1 MTDERIEAVMDDS
14 TLGELNKLK
23 DKNLKELQEQFELIF
38 GKKTDSTN
46 DTFLTRKIAYRLQER
61 ELGGLSRK
69 AKSKIAE
76 LIEKYD
82 PVNNK
87 TLRPKMTTGGKEFRN
102 MPSMR
107 DKRLPI
113 PGTTIRKKYKGKD
126 IEVRVLEKGFEYNG
140 KFYRSLSGIVR
151 LITGSNW
158 NGFDFFD
165 V

>member
-1 MTDERIEAVMDDS
+1 MDDS

-23 DKNLKELQEQFELIF
+23 DKSLKELQAQFELIF
-38 GKKTDSTN
+38 GKKTDSPN
-46 DTFLTRKIAYRLQER
+46 EVFLQRKIAYWIQER
-61 ELGGLSRK
+61 ALGGLSRK
-69 AKSKIAE
+69 AKTKIAE

-87 TLRPKMTTGGKEFRN
+87 TLRPKITTSGKELKN
-102 MPSMR
+102 LPSMR

-113 PGTTIRKKYKGKD
+113 PGTTIRKKYKGKE

-140 KFYRSLSGIVR
+140 KFYRSLSGITRVV
-151 LITGSNW
+151 TGSNW
-158 NGFDFFD
+158 NGYDFFD